1 MVLSL
6 GRINIPVMATQPEN
20 PSPGQASPPQRKP
33 EPTIGPIP
41 WEYRVVHINVE
52 PGNPPQPPDPQAA
65 SEHLH
70 GTLSPDFLAR
80 EFPEVY
86 GDESDASRRSR
97 HPAEQLQMFLNLLGR
112 QGWEMTDSCQVG
124 PLLMFFFKRPLRPA
138 PKLIAA
144 SSNRASTPLREQG
157 SQQEQSP

>member
-1 MVLSL
+1 
-6 GRINIPVMATQPEN
+6 MATQPE
-20 PSPGQASPPQRKP
+20 PRPAGSHG
-33 EPTIGPIP
+33 PTQ

-52 PGNPPQPPDPQAA
+52 PGQPPDPPDPRAA

-86 GDESDASRRSR
+86 GDESEAVRRGR
-97 HPAEQLQMFLNLLGR
+97 HPAEQLQGFLNLLGR

-124 PLLMFFFKRPLRPA
+124 PLLMFFFKRPLRPV

-144 SSNRASTPLREQG
+144 ARRREAEPQPG
-157 SQQEQSP
+157 SGPRQTELDPGADARPEQAP

>member
-1 MVLSL
+1 
-6 GRINIPVMATQPEN
+6 
-20 PSPGQASPPQRKP
+20 
-33 EPTIGPIP
+33 
-41 WEYRVVHINVE
+41 VVHINVE
-52 PGNPPQPPDPQAA
+52 PGNPPEPPDPQAA

-86 GDESDASRRSR
+86 GDESEAARRSR
-97 HPAEQLQMFLNLLGR
+97 HPAEQLQTFLNLLGR
-112 QGWEMTDSCQVG
+112 QGWEMTDTSQVG

-144 SSNRASTPLREQG
+144 VRRKADTAGVPRDAQPEQP
-157 SQQEQSP
+157 S

>member
-1 MVLSL
+1 MA
-6 GRINIPVMATQPEN
+6 IHPV
-20 PSPGQASPPQRKP
+20 PQTLP
-33 EPTIGPIP
+33 Q

-52 PGNPPQPPDPQAA
+52 AGNPPDPPDPKAA
-65 SEHLH
+65 SDHLH

-86 GDESDASRRSR
+86 GDESEAARRGR
-97 HPAEQLQMFLNLLGR
+97 HPAEQLQTFLNLLGR

-144 SSNRASTPLREQG
+144 ARRKSEPESPAPAAPEDAPPEQR
-157 SQQEQSP
+157 S

>member
-1 MVLSL
+1 LV
-6 GRINIPVMATQPEN
+6 T
-20 PSPGQASPPQRKP
+20 
-33 EPTIGPIP
+33 

-52 PGNPPQPPDPQAA
+52 PGHPPQPPDPQAA
-65 SEHLH
+65 SDHLH

-86 GDESDASRRSR
+86 GDESEASRRSR
-97 HPAEQLQMFLNLLGR
+97 HPAEQLQTFLNLLGR

-124 PLLMFFFKRPLRPA
+124 PLLMFFFKRPLRPL

-144 SSNRASTPLREQG
+144 ARSRPAPPVPEPE
-157 SQQEQSP
+157 SQTEQSP

>member
-1 MVLSL
+1 MA
-6 GRINIPVMATQPEN
+6 IQPVPAHL
-20 PSPGQASPPQRKP
+20 PQ
-33 EPTIGPIP
+33 

-52 PGNPPQPPDPQAA
+52 AGNPPDPPDPKAA
-65 SEHLH
+65 SDHLH

-86 GDESDASRRSR
+86 GEDSEAARRGK
-97 HPAEQLQMFLNLLGR
+97 HPAEQLQSFLNLLGR
-112 QGWEMTDSCQVG
+112 QGWEMTHSCQVG

-144 SSNRASTPLREQG
+144 ARRRSEPDAPKQDAQPEQD
-157 SQQEQSP
+157 S